1 MNYRFTSLQFK
12 RIFRS
17 SFWQK
22 SLAINIIIGFFMLI
36 ILLDLVYFGFNLAPI
51 LEKAGKGVSPEV
63 LLNKYLIYYFLVTF
77 FMRFMLQELPT
88 MEVTPLLHLP
98 IKKNR
103 ISYYLNFR
111 SLLSFF
117 NFLPLFFFLPFTLTY
132 MPEHFSTLTVIL
144 WFVAIYLFD
153 FSSNF
158 LIIRLKRKSTVTP
171 SLFLVLISIAVIVE
185 LLDHYRILPLKEI
198 STWYFGGILKHPL
211 FILLPLVTLMIFFW
225 ENHHYTINHLYLEN
239 LVKKKKRSEK
249 LSRHFTGLEN
259 RGKTGAMILN
269 EIKLLLRN
277 KRSKQML
284 MISLPIALLYGLFFY
299 PQKGYMSHMGL
310 LVFIATFISG
320 GFLIIYGQYILA
332 WESRQFDFI
341 LASNVKTEEYFR
353 AKYYLM
359 TIPTTLLFILTIP
372 YVYFGRFIL
381 ELNFVFLIYNL
392 GVNAPMLLFSA
403 SFNRKRMELD
413 RGQMMNYQGVG
424 INNFLIII
432 PLMGGPVLI
441 FLLLKSLVGQNISL
455 LIILGIGLL
464 GILIHQQL
472 IKWATAFFQ
481 KNRYKIAEGYRIK

>member
-1 MNYRFTSLQFK
+1 MNYQFTSLQIK

-36 ILLDLVYFGFNLAPI
+36 LILDLVYFGIYLGPI
-51 LEKAGKGVSPEV
+51 LEKAGKGAPPEI

-77 FMRFMLQELPT
+77 LMRFLLQELPT

-103 ISYYLNFR
+103 ISHYLNLR

-117 NFLPLFFFLPFTLTY
+117 NFLPLFFILPFTLTY
-132 MPEHFSTLTVIL
+132 MPQHYSALTVIL
-144 WFVAIYLFD
+144 WFASIYLFE
-153 FSSNF
+153 FTSNF

-171 SLFLVLISIAVIVE
+171 SLFLILISISVIVE
-185 LLDHYRILPLKEI
+185 LLDRYHVLPLKEI
-198 STWYFGGILKHPL
+198 SSWYFGGILKNPL
-211 FILLPLVTLMIFFW
+211 LILLPLATLIFFFW
-225 ENHHYTINHLYLEN
+225 ENHHYTMNHLYLEN

-249 LSRHFTGLEN
+249 FSRHFARLEN
-259 RGKTGAMILN
+259 LGKTGSMVLN

-284 MISLPIALLYGLFFY
+284 MISLPMSLLYGLIFY
-299 PQKGYMSHMGL
+299 PQKIYMEQTGF
-310 LVFIATFISG
+310 LVFVATFISG

-341 LASNVKTEEYFR
+341 LASNIKTEEYFR

-372 YVYFGRFIL
+372 YVYFGTFVL

-403 SFNRKRMELD
+403 SFNRKRLELD
-413 RGQMMNYQGVG
+413 KGQMMNYQGVG

-432 PLMGGPVLI
+432 PLMGAPIVI
-441 FLLLKSLVGQNISL
+441 FVLLKSLVGLNISL

-464 GILIHQQL
+464 GLLMHQQL

>member
-1 MNYRFTSLQFK
+1 MNYQFTSLQFK

-17 SFWQK
+17 PFWQK
-22 SLAINIIIGFFMLI
+22 SLVINIIVGFFLFL
-36 ILLDLVYFGFNLAPI
+36 ILLELFFVGIYLGSI
-51 LEKAGKGVSPEV
+51 LEKAGQGVPPEI
-63 LLNKYLIYYFLVTF
+63 LLNKYLIYYFLITF
-77 FMRFMLQELPT
+77 LMRFLFQELPT

-103 ISYYLNFR
+103 ISHYLNFR

-117 NFLPLFFFLPFTLTY
+117 NFLPLFFFLPFAWTY
-132 MPEHFSTLTVIL
+132 MPEHFSVLIVIL
-144 WFVAIYLFD
+144 WFIAIYLFD
-153 FSSNF
+153 LSSNF

-171 SLFLVLISIAVIVE
+171 SLFLILVSISVIVE
-185 LLDHYRILPLKEI
+185 LLDRYHILPLKEI
-198 STWYFGGILKHPL
+198 STWYFGGLLKNPL
-211 FILLPLVTLMIFFW
+211 FILIPLATLLFFFW
-225 ENHHYTINHLYLEN
+225 ENHHYTMNHLYLEN
-239 LVKKKKRSEK
+239 LLKKKKRSEK
-249 LSRHFTGLEN
+249 LSRHFARLEN
-259 RGKTGAMILN
+259 FGKTGAMVLN

-284 MISLPIALLYGLFFY
+284 MISLPMSLLYGLIFY
-299 PQKGYMSHMGL
+299 PQKVYMEQPAF
-310 LVFIATFISG
+310 LVFVATFISG

-341 LASNVKTEEYFR
+341 LTSNIKTEEYFR

-372 YVYFGRFIL
+372 YVYFGTFVL

-403 SFNRKRMELD
+403 SFNRKRLELD
-413 RGQMMNYQGVG
+413 RSQMMNYQGVG

-432 PLMGGPVLI
+432 PLMGAPILI
-441 FLLLKSLVGQNISL
+441 FILLKSWVGLHSSL
-455 LIILGIGLL
+455 LMILGIGLL
-464 GILIHQQL
+464 GILMHQQF